1 MILVV
6 QQGTEAGRELRLQ
19 RGLLTIGR
27 AGDCDWV
34 LHDGQASRYHAELR
48 RYGDEWLIVDLG
60 STSGTYVGGVRLLP
74 NVARPIPRGE
84 AVTIGSTRFVLVQEP
99 QDYSP
104 GSAAPDPFPE
114 EWTGEPQSLGVW
126 SALTW
131 SCRVIVAIGCGLL
144 ILGSRSDWLQVEVR
158 LPLVGT
164 VLNRTYG
171 GMDTGQGWLF
181 LGVAAVALVL
191 LVIDVAFQRW
201 GPQPSLRWGLA
212 AGLGQALLG
221 GLAAVAA
228 ALGFYRYYQVG
239 TQKIWGISLLE
250 ILTEHARDLVHLSVK
265 PGIYLVAAGLASLI
279 LGGLLRLIVAGLAPS
294 KVPGRS

>member
-6 QQGTEAGRELRLQ
+6 QQGTEAGRELRLE

-34 LHDGQASRYHAELR
+34 VQDGQASRYHAELR

-60 STSGTYVGGVRLLP
+60 STNGTYVGGVRLQP
-74 NVARPIPRGE
+74 NVARPIPPGE
-84 AVTIGSTRFVLVQEP
+84 AVTIGSTRFVLLPEQ
-99 QDYSP
+99 QADSP
-104 GSAAPDPFPE
+104 GIAAPDPFPE
-114 EWTGEPQSLGVW
+114 EWTGEPQGLGVW
-126 SALTW
+126 SALAW
-131 SCRVIVAIGCGLL
+131 SCRVIVAIACGLL
-144 ILGSRSDWLQVEVR
+144 VLGSQSDWLQIEVR
-158 LPLVGT
+158 LPLLGT
-164 VLNRTYG
+164 VVNRTYG

-201 GPQPSLRWGLA
+201 GLA
-212 AGLGQALLG
+212 AGLGQALSG

-228 ALGFYRYYQVG
+228 ALGFYRYYQAG
-239 TQKIWGISLLE
+239 TQEIWGISLLE
-250 ILTEHARDLVHLSVK
+250 ILTEYARDLVHLSVK

-294 KVPGRS
+294 KVPSRS